1 MTSDNSKQH
10 VTSHVPLVPEYRDD
24 EKPYGQQWMLKQQQR
39 DGPAICT
46 AINQSI
52 NQSIVAKV
60 NKLLLVALYTSQISR
75 HNNP

>member
-24 EKPYGQQWMLKQQQR
+24 EKPHGQQWMPQQQQR

-46 AINQSI
+46 AI